1 MTAWYEGPLCGFD
14 LETSGT
20 DIETDC
26 IVTACVAELHGNEPG
41 AVANWLAVPRV
52 DIPAAA
58 ADLHGISTEKARAE
72 GQDAAEVVEEVID
85 SLVQAVM
92 VGTPLVIMNAP
103 YDLSLLDREARRHGL
118 KTLADLAGGELLVI
132 DPRVLDK
139 EVSHRRGKRTL
150 TDLCAHYGVAL
161 DGAHT
166 ADADA
171 IGACR
176 VARVIGARY
185 RRLGRM
191 SARELHAAQIGW
203 GRGQAESLAA
213 HFRRTP
219 GKEHQA
225 ASVRPEW
232 PLVPFAGNEQA
243 EAVSAP

>member
-14 LETSGT
+14 LETSGI
-20 DIETDC
+20 DVESDC
-26 IVTACVAELHGNEPG
+26 IVTACVAELHGDKPG
-41 AVANWLAVPRV
+41 PVAKWTAVPR
-52 DIPAAA
+52 IPIPEEAAK
-58 ADLHGISTEKARAE
+58 LHGLSTERASAE

-85 SLVQAVM
+85 GLVQAVM

-103 YDLSLLDREARRHGL
+103 FDLSLLDREARRYGL
-118 KTLADLAGGELLVI
+118 KTLTDLVGDELLVI

-150 TDLCAHYGVAL
+150 TDLCQHYGVPL
-161 DGAHT
+161 DGAHS

-171 IGACR
+171 VGACR
-176 VARVIGARY
+176 ISRVIGSRY

-191 SARELHAAQIGW
+191 SARELHVAQIAW
-203 GRGQAESLAA
+203 GREQNESLADY
-213 HFRRTP
+213 FRRTP

-232 PLVPFAGNEQA
+232 PLVPFADNEQA